1 MRTLAFLAALTA
13 LATGCNTV
21 RLADTVDLTFDWSPL
36 PSDELHT
43 PYVAGADFGLY
54 TIGAGEDDTVGWTLE
69 SDDPSILR
77 VDSTDDGDADVTAV
91 GAGETAVRIL
101 DERGELVHAA
111 PIDVR
116 QADRAELFAH
126 GGLILGRPELQE
138 DWDDIYVLAGG
149 SATFEVRWFEGDTRL
164 FGHGALTASAEG
176 EIVVEPRRTFLFEDR
191 EWVTF
196 TPLAPG
202 EYDVELLANG
212 VPVRTVRVIAVTE
225 DAIAQVQL
233 HGMDESAARRGEPAH
248 GARAGV
254 RRRGSRR
261 LRRGVRVGPR
271 RRDAARRGRPL
282 PLRVRARRAQHAD
295 RAPRGH
301 GGPGRDPGRGR
312 PRRLDE
318 PARLLGGA
326 GPRRGRAARAG
337 AARGRPRRASPA
349 PQRSVEGGRWARERR
364 CPEPSARAAFR
375 IPWHVASGAWA
386 RGEVP
391 CRSRSAPRALSRRSR
406 SSRSRRAQAATA
418 TRACRSPA

>member
-1 MRTLAFLAALTA
+1 MRTLAFLAALTT

-54 TIGAGEDDTVGWTLE
+54 TTGAGEDDTVGWTLE

-233 HGMDESAARRGEPAH
+233 HGMDESAARRGDLLTVLAQAYDAEGRAVFGVEYAWDLDGATQLGEGDLFRYAFAPDVRSMLTAH
-248 GARAGV
+248 HADMEVQVEIQAEDGFVDSTNRLGCSAAPGVGAGAPLAPGLLVAGLAALRL
-254 RRRGSRR
+254 RRRGR
-261 LRRGVRVGPR
+261 
-271 RRDAARRGRPL
+271 
-282 PLRVRARRAQHAD
+282 
-295 RAPRGH
+295 
-301 GGPGRDPGRGR
+301 
-312 PRRLDE
+312 
-318 PARLLGGA
+318 
-326 GPRRGRAARAG
+326 
-337 AARGRPRRASPA
+337 
-349 PQRSVEGGRWARERR
+349 
-364 CPEPSARAAFR
+364 
-375 IPWHVASGAWA
+375 
-386 RGEVP
+386 
-391 CRSRSAPRALSRRSR
+391 
-406 SSRSRRAQAATA
+406 
-418 TRACRSPA
+418 